1 MKRFK
6 LSCVSRETGQES
18 TEVIVADDERSAYEQ
33 VANKGKMVAKVLG
46 MEDLTPKPET
56 PLAVNVPRAV
66 TVRPDNRSLEPDAI
80 SVMGVLLCL
89 AGAGTMVFAVAMD
102 TTGRSDVYNIG
113 LLNHQTIAMI
123 AGGTLFVSG
132 TILCGL
138 HTATNAICRRLP
150 PIPRS

>member
-1 MKRFK
+1 MKRFT
-6 LSCVSRETGQES
+6 LSCVSRETGKES

-33 VANKGKMVAKVLG
+33 VADRGKMVAKVLG
-46 MEDLTPKPET
+46 VEDLTPKPET
-56 PLAVNVPRAV
+56 PLAVNIPRAV
-66 TVRPDNRSLEPDAI
+66 TVQPDNRSLAPGAI
-80 SVMGVLLCL
+80 SVMGALLCL
-89 AGAGTMVFAVAMD
+89 VGVAVMVFAVVMD

-123 AGGTLFVSG
+123 AGGALFVSG

-138 HTATNAICRRLP
+138 QAATNAICRRLP